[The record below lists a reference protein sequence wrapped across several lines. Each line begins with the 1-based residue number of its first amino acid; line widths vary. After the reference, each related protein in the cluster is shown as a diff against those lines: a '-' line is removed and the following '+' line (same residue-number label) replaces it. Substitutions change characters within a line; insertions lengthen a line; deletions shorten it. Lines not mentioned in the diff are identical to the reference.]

1 MARDVKAFPAIQN
14 LQKSPAK
21 AAGSRLVRSFGSG
34 TLQESPT
41 ACSLARTPRRGLI
54 ALPRPSCPC
63 RQLPTGATP
72 VPPGTEAPTSEHMLN
87 PLRSLMFFT
96 YLWRELRRR
105 ARQAIFIAIGLAL
118 GIGLVITVTAASA
131 GVKNA
136 QGTVLHSLYG
146 VGTDITV
153 TKTPTTGA
161 AGGGGFGFS
170 FRQNSGTASRPAAGS
185 KINDNTLTSDLTL
198 SSISASDVTAISKMD
213 NVAAAAGGLT
223 LTDRTVTGTVPAFN
237 SGGTGGTGGFGG
249 GGGGAGGGFTGG
261 GTSSFNTNSFTVTGV
276 DIANGELGP
285 LSTGTISSGRTFTT
299 ADDSKDVAL
308 VESSYATSEKLKV
321 GSTIAVGNSKGTAT
335 NFTVV
340 GIVSEP
346 SGDSPS
352 DVYIP
357 LGVAQSLGTLANDVN
372 TIYVSASS
380 NNDITTLAS
389 AISKAVPGTTVTDE
403 NSLASEVTGSLSSAS
418 TLANDLG
425 KWLAIAVLIAA
436 FLLASLLTMSAVSR
450 RIREFGTLKALGWRS
465 RRVVGQVLGESI
477 AIGIVG
483 GVVGVGLGFVGAA
496 LVDHF
501 SGSLSASLGGATGPA
516 TPGGA
521 QRFGGGGGF
530 AGGGA
535 GGTGGANPFRGGFS
549 NAAHSAS
556 TVSVHLSAQVT
567 VTAIILAVGLAVLGG
582 LIAGGVGGWRAARL
596 RPAAALSKVA

>member
-1 MARDVKAFPAIQN
+1 
-14 LQKSPAK
+14 
-21 AAGSRLVRSFGSG
+21 
-34 TLQESPT
+34 
-41 ACSLARTPRRGLI
+41 
-54 ALPRPSCPC
+54 
-63 RQLPTGATP
+63 
-72 VPPGTEAPTSEHMLN
+72 
-87 PLRSLMFFT
+87 MFFT

-105 ARQAIFIAIGLAL
+105 ARQAIFIAVGLAL

-136 QGTVLHSLYG
+136 QSTVLHSLYG

-153 TKTPTTGA
+153 TKTPTTSA

-170 FRQNSGTASRPAAGS
+170 FRQNTGTNKRPAAGS
-185 KINDNTLTSDLTL
+185 KINDNTLTSDFTL
-198 SSISASDVTAISKMD
+198 SSLSATNVTTISKLD

-223 LTDRTVTGTVPAFN
+223 LTDRTVSGTVPAFN
-237 SGGTGGTGGFGG
+237 TGG
-249 GGGGAGGGFTGG
+249 GGGGGFGGSGGSGGTGGGFTGG
-261 GTSSFNTNSFTVTGV
+261 GTSSFSTNSFTVTGV
-276 DIANGELGP
+276 DIGDGQLGP

-308 VESSYATSEKLKV
+308 VEASYATSEKLKV

-340 GIVSEP
+340 GIVTEP

-352 DVYIP
+352 NVYIP
-357 LGVAQSLGTLANDVN
+357 LGVAQSLANLKNDVN
-372 TIYVSASS
+372 TIYVSATS

-389 AISKAVPGTTVTDE
+389 TIKSTVAGSTVTDE
-403 NSLASEVTGSLSSAS
+403 DSLASEVTGSLSSAAS
-418 TLANDLG
+418 LANSLG

-483 GVVGVGLGFVGAA
+483 GVVGVGLGFLGAS

-501 SGSLSASLGGATGPA
+501 SGSLSASLGSTTGTA

-521 QRFGGGGGF
+521 QRFGGFGG

-535 GGTGGANPFRGGFS
+535 TGAGGTNPFRGGFA

-556 TVSVHLSAQVT
+556 TVAVHLSAPVT
-567 VTAIILAVGLAVLGG
+567 ITAIVLAVGLAVLGG
-582 LIAGGVGGWRAARL
+582 LIAGGFGGWRAARL